1 MIRGLFILLFSCF
14 FLLTGAQE
22 VKKQSVPLIP
32 YPVNLIEGEGQ
43 FVFTEKT
50 IVAWEDEEMEV
61 LVEDFVSL
69 FTEAAGFTPK
79 LKKGKKGDVRIMK
92 DENLQEEGYVL
103 EVHRIRFG

>member
-50 IVAWEDEEMEV
+50 IVV
-61 LVEDFVSL
+61 
-69 FTEAAGFTPK
+69 
-79 LKKGKKGDVRIMK
+79 
-92 DENLQEEGYVL
+92 
-103 EVHRIRFG
+103 